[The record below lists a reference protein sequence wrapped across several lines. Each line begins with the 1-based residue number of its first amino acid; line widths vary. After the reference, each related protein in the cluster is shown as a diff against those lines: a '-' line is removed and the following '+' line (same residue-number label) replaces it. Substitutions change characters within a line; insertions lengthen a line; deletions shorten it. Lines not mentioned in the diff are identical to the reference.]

1 MPAAVFNLDAR
12 SPAAFAV
19 ASRFSLKAGDVVW
32 IGPAGITRWNRYI
45 TQLLP
50 FSGLIRNAASAGSDL

>member
-1 MPAAVFNLDAR
+1 
-12 SPAAFAV
+12 
-19 ASRFSLKAGDVVW
+19 VVW

>member
-1 MPAAVFNLDAR
+1 
-12 SPAAFAV
+12 
-19 ASRFSLKAGDVVW
+19 VW

-50 FSGLIRNAASAGSDL
+50 FSGLIRNAAAAGSDL